1 MSTVTVFGA
10 GAWGSTMAQVLND
23 AGNDVLLWGR
33 SEDVIAEIN
42 SAHTNKK
49 YLGSHELPLSLK
61 ATTDLAQAFAH
72 SHIYVLA
79 IPAQQLRVT
88 LQEWKPFF
96 SSDSIIVS
104 TLKGIEIST
113 QMRMTEV
120 IEDVLGPHAIALIT
134 GPNLA
139 DELVLRQPAGAV
151 AAAPTQ
157 ELADQMRDLFR
168 TPYYRVYTDELV
180 LRQPAGAVAAAPTQE
195 LADQMRDLFRTPY
208 YRVYTSVDVMGC
220 ELAGAI
226 KSVIALA
233 VGISIGMGFGEN
245 TQAMLITRG
254 LNEVARLCA
263 AHGSDPLS
271 AAGLAGMGDLVA
283 SCGSPLSRNRTFGE
297 VLGRTGSMAQASEQ
311 VAKTVEGVASAGA
324 VAEIAHR
331 VGIEVPVIEAVGEI
345 VSEQLTPAAAL
356 QKLMEITT
364 KAENFIR

>member
-1 MSTVTVFGA
+1 MSKVTVFGA
-10 GAWGSTMAQVLND
+10 GAWGSTMAQVLSD
-23 AGNDVLLWGR
+23 AGNEVLLWGR
-33 SEDVIAEIN
+33 SAEVIAEIN
-42 SAHTNKK
+42 SHHTNKK
-49 YLGSHELPLSLK
+49 YLQQHILPDAITAS
-61 ATTDLAQAFAH
+61 TDLAEAFNF
-72 SHIYVLA
+72 SNIYILA
-79 IPAQQLRVT
+79 IPAQQLRST
-88 LQEWKPFF
+88 LVEWKGRF
-96 SSDSIIVS
+96 SNDCTIVS

-113 QMRMTEV
+113 QFRMTEV
-120 IEDVLGPHAIALIT
+120 IEDVLGPHKVAIIT

-151 AAAPTQ
+151 VAAPTI
-157 ELADQMRDLFR
+157 ELAEQI
-168 TPYYRVYTDELV
+168 
-180 LRQPAGAVAAAPTQE
+180 
-195 LADQMRDLFRTPY
+195 RDLFRTPY
-208 YRVYTSVDVMGC
+208 YRVYTSIDVMGC
-220 ELAGAI
+220 ELSGAI

-297 VLGRTGSMAQASEQ
+297 ALGRTGSMAKARDI

-331 VGIEVPVIEAVGEI
+331 VGIEVPVIEAVGDI
-345 VSEQLTPAAAL
+345 VSEQLTPEAAF

>member
-1 MSTVTVFGA
+1 MSKVTVFGA
-10 GAWGSTMAQVLND
+10 GAWGSTMAQVLSD

-33 SEDVIAEIN
+33 SSDVITEIKT
-42 SAHTNKK
+42 SHTNTK
-49 YLGSHELPLSLK
+49 YLGGHTLPDSLS
-61 ATTDLAQAFAH
+61 ATTDLREAFDF
-72 SHIYVLA
+72 SDTYVLA
-79 IPAQQLRVT
+79 IPAQQLRST
-88 LQEWKPFF
+88 LGEWKPFF
-96 SSDSIIVS
+96 KSTSIIVS

-120 IEDVLGPHAIALIT
+120 IEDVLGSHKIAIIT

-151 AAAPTQ
+151 AAAPTM
-157 ELADQMRDLFR
+157 ELAEFI
-168 TPYYRVYTDELV
+168 
-180 LRQPAGAVAAAPTQE
+180 
-195 LADQMRDLFRTPY
+195 RDLFRTPY

-220 ELAGAI
+220 ELSGAI

-297 VLGRTGSMAQASEQ
+297 VVGRTGSMAKAREE

-324 VAEIAHR
+324 VVEIAHR
-331 VGIEVPVIEAVGEI
+331 VGVEVPVIEAVGEI

>member
-33 SEDVIAEIN
+33 SEDVITEIN
-42 SAHTNKK
+42 STHTNKK
-49 YLGSHELPLSLK
+49 YLGSHELPLSLQ

-72 SHIYVLA
+72 SRIYVLA
-79 IPAQQLRVT
+79 IPAQQLRAT

-96 SSDSIIVS
+96 STDSIIVS

-120 IEDVLGPHAIALIT
+120 IEDVLGPHAIAIIT

-151 AAAPTQ
+151 AAA
-157 ELADQMRDLFR
+157 A
-168 TPYYRVYTDELV
+168 
-180 LRQPAGAVAAAPTQE
+180 TQE

-297 VLGRTGSMAQASEQ
+297 VLGRTGSMAQAREQ

>member
-120 IEDVLGPHAIALIT
+120 IEDVLGPHAIAIIT

-139 DELVLRQPAGAV
+139 
-151 AAAPTQ
+151 
-157 ELADQMRDLFR
+157 
-168 TPYYRVYTDELV
+168 DELV

-297 VLGRTGSMAQASEQ
+297 VLGRTGSMAQAREQ

>member
-1 MSTVTVFGA
+1 
-10 GAWGSTMAQVLND
+10 
-23 AGNDVLLWGR
+23 
-33 SEDVIAEIN
+33 
-42 SAHTNKK
+42 
-49 YLGSHELPLSLK
+49 LGSHELPLSLQ

-72 SHIYVLA
+72 SRIYVLA
-79 IPAQQLRVT
+79 IPAQQLRAT

-120 IEDVLGPHAIALIT
+120 IEDVLGPHAIAIIT

-157 ELADQMRDLFR
+157 ELADH
-168 TPYYRVYTDELV
+168 
-180 LRQPAGAVAAAPTQE
+180 
-195 LADQMRDLFRTPY
+195 MRDLFRTPY

-297 VLGRTGSMAQASEQ
+297 VLGRTGSMAQAREQ

>member
-33 SEDVIAEIN
+33 SEDVIAEVN

-72 SHIYVLA
+72 SSIYVLA

-96 SSDSIIVS
+96 ASDSIIVS

-139 DELVLRQPAGAV
+139 
-151 AAAPTQ
+151 
-157 ELADQMRDLFR
+157 
-168 TPYYRVYTDELV
+168 DELV

-297 VLGRTGSMAQASEQ
+297 VLGRTGSMAQAREQ

>member
-1 MSTVTVFGA
+1 MSKVTVFGA
-10 GAWGSTMAQVLND
+10 GAWGSTMAQVLSD
-23 AGNDVLLWGR
+23 AGNEVMLWGR
-33 SEDVIAEIN
+33 SAEVIGEIN
-42 SAHTNKK
+42 SSHTNNK
-49 YLGSHELPLSLK
+49 YLGPHLLPSAIT
-61 ATTDLAQAFAH
+61 ATTNLAAAFNF
-72 SHIYVLA
+72 SDMYILA
-79 IPAQQLRVT
+79 IPAQQLRST
-88 LQEWKPFF
+88 LAEWKGQF
-96 SSDSIIVS
+96 SLDCTIVS

-120 IEDVLGPHAIALIT
+120 IEDVLGPHKVAIIT

-151 AAAPTQ
+151 AAAPTI
-157 ELADQMRDLFR
+157 ELAEQI
-168 TPYYRVYTDELV
+168 
-180 LRQPAGAVAAAPTQE
+180 
-195 LADQMRDLFRTPY
+195 RDLFRTPY
-208 YRVYTSVDVMGC
+208 YRVYTSIDVMGC
-220 ELAGAI
+220 ELSGAI

-297 VLGRTGSMAQASEQ
+297 ALGRTGSMAKAREFVS
-311 VAKTVEGVASAGA
+311 KTVEGVASAGA

-331 VGIEVPVIEAVGEI
+331 VGIEVPVIEAVGDI
-345 VSEQLTPAAAL
+345 VSEQLTPEAAF
-356 QKLMEITT
+356 QKLMEITI

>member
-33 SEDVIAEIN
+33 SEDVITEIN

-72 SHIYVLA
+72 SSIYVLA

-96 SSDSIIVS
+96 ASDSIIVS
-104 TLKGIEIST
+104 TVKGIEIST

-120 IEDVLGPHAIALIT
+120 IEDVLGPHSIAIIT
-134 GPNLA
+134 VPNLA
-139 DELVLRQPAGAV
+139 
-151 AAAPTQ
+151 
-157 ELADQMRDLFR
+157 
-168 TPYYRVYTDELV
+168 DELV

-297 VLGRTGSMAQASEQ
+297 VLGRTGSMAQAIEQ

-331 VGIEVPVIEAVGEI
+331 VGVEVPVIEAVGEI

>member
-1 MSTVTVFGA
+1 
-10 GAWGSTMAQVLND
+10 
-23 AGNDVLLWGR
+23 LWGR

-42 SAHTNKK
+42 AAHTNAK
-49 YLGSHELPLSLK
+49 YLGAHILPQTLS
-61 ATTDLAQAFAH
+61 ATTNLQQAFDF
-72 SHIYVLA
+72 SDIYVLA
-79 IPAQQLRVT
+79 IPAQQLRTT
-88 LQEWKPFF
+88 LQEWKTFF
-96 SSDSIIVS
+96 KPSSTIVS

-120 IEDVLGPHAIALIT
+120 IEDVLGDHKVAIIT

-151 AAAPTQ
+151 AAAPTI
-157 ELADQMRDLFR
+157 ELAEMI
-168 TPYYRVYTDELV
+168 
-180 LRQPAGAVAAAPTQE
+180 
-195 LADQMRDLFRTPY
+195 RDLFRTPY

-220 ELAGAI
+220 ELSGAI

-233 VGISIGMGFGEN
+233 VGISIGMGYGEN

-297 VLGRTGSMAQASEQ
+297 VVGRTGSMAKAREE

-324 VAEIAHR
+324 VVEIAHR
-331 VGIEVPVIEAVGEI
+331 VGVEVPVIEAVGEI
-345 VSEQLTPAAAL
+345 VSEQLTPEAAL

>member
-1 MSTVTVFGA
+1 MTTVTVFGA

-42 SAHTNKK
+42 STHTNKK
-49 YLGSHELPLSLK
+49 YLGSHELPLSLQ

-72 SHIYVLA
+72 SRIYVLA
-79 IPAQQLRVT
+79 IPAQQLRAT

-96 SSDSIIVS
+96 STDSIIVS

-120 IEDVLGPHAIALIT
+120 IEDVLGPHAIAIIT

-151 AAAPTQ
+151 AAA
-157 ELADQMRDLFR
+157 A
-168 TPYYRVYTDELV
+168 
-180 LRQPAGAVAAAPTQE
+180 TQE

-297 VLGRTGSMAQASEQ
+297 VLGRTGSMAQAREQ